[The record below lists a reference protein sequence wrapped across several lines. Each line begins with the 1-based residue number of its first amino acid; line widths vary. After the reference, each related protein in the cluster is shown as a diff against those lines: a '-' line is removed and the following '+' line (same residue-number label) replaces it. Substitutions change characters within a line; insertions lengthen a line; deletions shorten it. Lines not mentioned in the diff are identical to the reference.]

1 MAKRWTAW
9 RIGWITSENPL
20 RWVNDHTAEAA
31 YFKFSLSLSYVCQ
44 SLEINLWR
52 NGTCVTLLTYF
63 KYVLK
68 LSMQVASVQLQ
79 RNRGQCTVQI
89 GSWVSRVNFR
99 RWNELFHID
108 PIPGTRRPSCSA
120 MKLHSSENES
130 ETNYSAAQQFSDF
143 CPKNRPRRTSYANE
157 GISYANES
165 AIRRFPDQGDRL
177 KDPTL
182 QPSPTGQPLAT
193 GAIKCNLFFATKQ
206 PPNNPLRNPLRQRKI
221 VFQISSILTIWW

>member
-1 MAKRWTAW
+1 M
-9 RIGWITSENPL
+9 
-20 RWVNDHTAEAA
+20 
-31 YFKFSLSLSYVCQ
+31 
-44 SLEINLWR
+44 
-52 NGTCVTLLTYF
+52 
-63 KYVLK
+63 
-68 LSMQVASVQLQ
+68 
-79 RNRGQCTVQI
+79 
-89 GSWVSRVNFR
+89 
-99 RWNELFHID
+99 FHID

-130 ETNYSAAQQFSDF
+130 ETNYSAVQQFSDF
-143 CPKNRPRRTSYANE
+143 CPKNRPRRSSYANE

-206 PPNNPLRNPLRQRKI
+206 PPNNPLRNPLRQRKNC
-221 VFQISSILTIWW
+221 FSIFFNFNHSMVTFNPNTSKNTTNNNVRSLKVDDWSNAHHVTLSC